1 MSLLETLKQWEGD
14 FQTEV
19 AQVQKNPEAEVVE
32 QLRVRWLGRKG
43 KVSTLYEQLK
53 ELGGEE
59 RPKVGKKINDLRTSV
74 ETSLER
80 LKSIS
85 LQHAIDAKLTDRKL
99 DTSLPVSRNFMGGS
113 LHPVTLIRTQF
124 LKEFRRY
131 GFSVWE
137 GPELEFDFYNF
148 GALNFPDDH
157 PSRDMQDT
165 FFVADRQKLV
175 LRTHTSNIQIHAMLQ
190 NPPPIRFIAP
200 GRVYRCDNDL
210 THSPMFH
217 QLEGVLVDRGVS
229 FAHLK
234 GMIDAIVKALFGHDV
249 KTRFRPSFFPFV
261 EPGAEVDMLC
271 TLCRGKGCRVCS
283 QTGWLEI
290 MGCGMVHPNVFENV
304 NYDSEAY
311 TGFAFGMG
319 LDRMAMLA
327 FGIDD
332 LRLMFEGDE
341 QFHNCFPVYPAR

>member
-1 MSLLETLKQWEGD
+1 MSLLETLKSLEGD

-19 AQVQKNPEAEVVE
+19 AQVDREPEPSVVE
-32 QLRVRWLGRKG
+32 QLRVRWFGRKG
-43 KVSTLYEQLK
+43 KLTALYETLRN
-53 ELGGEE
+53 LSAEE
-59 RPKVGKKINDLRTSV
+59 RPQAGKELNEFRSKI
-74 ETSLER
+74 EAGLER
-80 LKSIS
+80 LKEAS
-85 LQHAIDAKLTDRKL
+85 QRHAIRAKI
-99 DTSLPVSRNFMGGS
+99 DTMAVDISLPVSQNLMRGS
-113 LHPVTLIRTQF
+113 LHPVTLIRSQF
-124 LKEFRRY
+124 LKTFRRF

-148 GALNFPDDH
+148 SALNFPDDH
-157 PSRDMQDT
+157 PARDMQDT
-165 FFVADRQKLV
+165 FFIANRHKLV

-200 GRVYRCDNDL
+200 GRVYRCDNDQ

-229 FAHLK
+229 FGHLK
-234 GMIDAIVKALFGHDV
+234 GMIDAIVKALFGTDV
-249 KTRFRPSFFPFV
+249 RTRFRPSFFPFV

-271 TLCRGKGCRVCS
+271 TLCHGKGCRVCS

-311 TGFAFGMG
+311 TGFAIGLG

-327 FGIDD
+327 YGIDD

-341 QFHNCFPVYPAR
+341 QFHRGFPIYPSR